1 MTRVITT
8 LILREVTTGQSG
20 FCAKQIHFEIKC
32 GQTHPMTKYALW
44 NNKGGVGKSFLTF
57 SLACEYALD
66 NPDEDVLILDLC
78 PQANLTE
85 MLLGGKDPSTLALD
99 DLYKQKPRRSIGGYF
114 ESRLTSPFVAP
125 ADITDFIFRPNS
137 VNENLPQNI
146 VLVAG
151 DNLLEL
157 LSEAMRQAS
166 QMALPYDAWPKVMRW
181 ASDLIRSFTEYSQAS
196 DVTTFIDCNP
206 SFSIY
211 TQVGLAA
218 ADYLI
223 IPFTADDSSRR
234 GVENVLALLYGLSAN
249 ELQGYAKLSFSQ
261 KAVDEGV
268 DIPKL
273 HTFVSNRVTMYK
285 GKPSSAFQ
293 AKSAPIRAVI
303 ETAAAH
309 NKRYFASYRN
319 VADLFAEMP
328 DYHSVA
334 VVASS
339 EGCPLSL
346 LKSGHHQI
354 DGDVVQVNQNAIDK
368 YTKAIKKLAE
378 RL

>member
-1 MTRVITT
+1 
-8 LILREVTTGQSG
+8 
-20 FCAKQIHFEIKC
+20 
-32 GQTHPMTKYALW
+32 MTKYALW
-44 NNKGGVGKSFLTF
+44 NNKGGVGKSFLSF
-57 SLACEYALD
+57 SLACEYALE
-66 NPDEDVLILDLC
+66 NPDEEVLVIDLC

-85 MLLGGKDPSTLALD
+85 MMLGGKETAATTLD
-99 DLYKQKPRRSIGGYF
+99 YLYAQKPRQSVGGYF
-114 ESRLTSPFVAP
+114 EARLTSPFIAP
-125 ADITDFIFRPNS
+125 TEIGDFVFRPGEAN
-137 VNENLPQNI
+137 NNLPNN
-146 VLVAG
+146 LALLAG

-157 LSEAMRQAS
+157 LSEAIRQAS
-166 QMALPYDAWPKVMRW
+166 QMVLPNEAWQKVMRW
-181 ASDLIRSFTEYSQAS
+181 ISDFIRVFSEYSQAS

-211 TQVGLAA
+211 TQIGLSA

-223 IPFTADDSSRR
+223 VPFTADDSSRR
-234 GVENVLALLYGLSAN
+234 GIENVLALLYGISSS

-261 KAVDEGV
+261 KAQNEGIE
-268 DIPKL
+268 IPKL

-293 AKSAPIRAVI
+293 AKSAPIHEVVEKSA
-303 ETAAAH
+303 TA
-309 NKRYFASYRN
+309 NKRYFASYKSLP
-319 VADLFAEMP
+319 DLFAEMP

-346 LKSGHHQI
+346 LKSGHHEI
-354 DGDVVQVNQNAIDK
+354 DGDIVQVNQNAINK
-368 YTKAIKKLAE
+368 YTKAIKKLVG

>member
-1 MTRVITT
+1 
-8 LILREVTTGQSG
+8 
-20 FCAKQIHFEIKC
+20 
-32 GQTHPMTKYALW
+32 MTKYALW

-66 NPDEDVLILDLC
+66 NPDEDVLVLDLC

-85 MLLGGKDPSTLALD
+85 MLLGGKDLSTSALD

-125 ADITDFIFRPNS
+125 ADVTDFIFRPHS
-137 VNENLPQNI
+137 VNAKLPQNI

-196 DVTTFIDCNP
+196 DIATFIDCNP

-211 TQVGLAA
+211 TQVGLSA
-218 ADYLI
+218 ADYLL

-234 GVENVLALLYGLSAN
+234 GVENVLALLYAPRYTHLRSPLMNQGLTRGHQAASHRAFCMPIPRKPL
-249 ELQGYAKLSFSQ
+249 LQGAPGD
-261 KAVDEGV
+261 A
-268 DIPKL
+268 PK
-273 HTFVSNRVTMYK
+273 N
-285 GKPSSAFQ
+285 
-293 AKSAPIRAVI
+293 
-303 ETAAAH
+303 
-309 NKRYFASYRN
+309 
-319 VADLFAEMP
+319 
-328 DYHSVA
+328 
-334 VVASS
+334 
-339 EGCPLSL
+339 
-346 LKSGHHQI
+346 
-354 DGDVVQVNQNAIDK
+354 
-368 YTKAIKKLAE
+368 
-378 RL
+378 